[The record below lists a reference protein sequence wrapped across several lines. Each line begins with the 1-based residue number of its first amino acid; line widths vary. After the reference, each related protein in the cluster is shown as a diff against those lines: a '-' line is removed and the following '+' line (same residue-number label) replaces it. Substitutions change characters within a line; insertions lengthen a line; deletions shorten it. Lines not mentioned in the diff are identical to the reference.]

1 MSYTD
6 FEKVSLGWT
15 DQLNVA
21 KWNSIRIY
29 VRTSILI
36 KINGAKKNPQE
47 FMIHIYKEKPHFMIL
62 SRQRPYEVID
72 VLK

>member
-21 KWNSIRIY
+21 KWNSTRIY
-29 VRTSILI
+29 VRTWILI
-36 KINGAKKNPQE
+36 KINGIKKNPQE
-47 FMIHIYKEKPHFMIL
+47 FMIYIYKEKPHFMIL
-62 SRQRPYEVID
+62 SRQRSYEVC
-72 VLK
+72 L